1 VMHITQ
7 TGSTEDCQ
15 KQSVGRMRA
24 FSQSGRFILK
34 RLFNVTIG
42 SFPALAGLSII
53 LLGAVVLVGWHTRSP
68 ILIQISATLVPMQ
81 YNTALGFLL
90 GGIGLLAAALGRE
103 RVAVPTG
110 FFISSIGGITLAEY
124 IFGMDLGVDQL
135 FMEHYITVA
144 TSNPGRMAPNTALCF
159 VLSGLGLASIG
170 QKQNG
175 HTRRVTT
182 GLLSALVIGLGAVAL
197 SGYVTNVPS
206 AYGWGQLT
214 RMAIHTSIGF
224 MVLGLGMLVLAWANE
239 SSSFTKVPDW
249 LPSVIGVGLVTIS
262 VTLWQALDA
271 HEKVLISHYGKSI
284 NFFIDEIVLF
294 FGFAMAIAVYIAM
307 KAAQRAN
314 RSALA
319 WEKEAQERKLA
330 EERLAESEVRFRTY
344 FEMGMV
350 GFAETSPEKGWV
362 RVNDALCGMLGYSH
376 DEITKLTWAELTHPD
391 DLDKDLA
398 QFKRLLDG
406 EIDGY
411 YLEKRFLNKN
421 GKPVPTI
428 MSVRVRRKPD
438 GSPDYLFAVIQDI
451 SELKELEEKLHQSNA
466 ELQQFAYVA
475 SHDLQEPLRMVT
487 NYMGLLQRRYEE
499 KLDADANEF
508 IGFAVD
514 GAKRMQQL
522 IQDLLEYSRVG
533 TRGKE
538 FTPSDLS
545 LLLDEALL
553 NLQARIEETG
563 AEISFSQLP
572 TLTVD
577 GGQTVRLFQ
586 NLIGNAIKYRDA
598 DKSPKIRIE
607 AKALAGVGNWLFQ
620 ISDNGIGIANEDYER
635 IFNIF
640 QRLHGREEYEGTGI
654 GLAICK
660 KIVERHGGRIW
671 VESTPGAGS
680 TFFFTLP
687 AGKTI
692 SS

>member
-1 VMHITQ
+1 MKAHPP
-7 TGSTEDCQ
+7 Q
-15 KQSVGRMRA
+15 KFQ
-24 FSQSGRFILK
+24 
-34 RLFNVTIG
+34 IG
-42 SFPALAGLSII
+42 
-53 LLGAVVLVGWHTRSP
+53 
-68 ILIQISATLVPMQ
+68 
-81 YNTALGFLL
+81 Y
-90 GGIGLLAAALGRE
+90 
-103 RVAVPTG
+103 
-110 FFISSIGGITLAEY
+110 
-124 IFGMDLGVDQL
+124 
-135 FMEHYITVA
+135 
-144 TSNPGRMAPNTALCF
+144 
-159 VLSGLGLASIG
+159 
-170 QKQNG
+170 
-175 HTRRVTT
+175 
-182 GLLSALVIGLGAVAL
+182 
-197 SGYVTNVPS
+197 
-206 AYGWGQLT
+206 
-214 RMAIHTSIGF
+214 
-224 MVLGLGMLVLAWANE
+224 
-239 SSSFTKVPDW
+239 
-249 LPSVIGVGLVTIS
+249 PSVIGVGLATIS

-271 HEKVLISHYGKSI
+271 HEKVLISHYGKNI
-284 NFFIDEIVLF
+284 DFVVDEIVLF

-330 EERLAESEVRFRTY
+330 EERLAESEARFRTY
-344 FEMGMV
+344 FEIGMV

-362 RVNDALCGMLGYSH
+362 RVNDALCDMLGYSR
-376 DEITKLTWAELTHPD
+376 DEITKLTWAEITHHD

-398 QFKRLLDG
+398 QFKRLLAG
-406 EIDGY
+406 EIEGY
-411 YLEKRFLNKN
+411 YLEKRFLSKS
-421 GKPVPTI
+421 GKPLPTI
-428 MSVRVRRKPD
+428 MSVRASRKPD
-438 GSPDYLFAVIQDI
+438 GSPDYMFAVLQDI

-538 FTPSDLS
+538 FIPSDMS

-572 TLTVD
+572 TLAVD

-586 NLIGNAIKYRDA
+586 NLIGNAIKYRDS

-671 VESTPGAGS
+671 VESTPRAGS

-687 AGKTI
+687 AGKIT